1 MRIAINAG
9 HCPGLDSGAVGQTGQ
24 QEAEVVRYI
33 ANKVCGYLQDVGYE
47 TLFIQENELQD
58 ICNASNN
65 FNADL
70 FISIHCNAATNDQAQ
85 GTETWYFDGSAKGES
100 LAQCI
105 QRQIIDS
112 LQTVD
117 RGVKDA
123 VPHKNGLYVLS
134 NTDATSILVECG
146 FISNAE
152 DECMLASEK
161 GQDELARAISRG
173 VSDHVR

>member
-1 MRIAINAG
+1 MKIAINAG
-9 HCPGLDSGAVGQTGQ
+9 HYPGLDSGAVGQTGL
-24 QEAEVVRYI
+24 QEAVVVRDI
-33 ANKVCGYLQDVGYE
+33 AINVCGYLQAVGYE

-58 ICNASNN
+58 ICNASND
-65 FNADL
+65 FGADL
-70 FISIHCNAATNDQAQ
+70 FVSIHCNASTGGQAQ
-85 GTETWYFDGSAKGES
+85 GTETWYCDGSIKGES

-105 QRQIIDS
+105 QQQIIDN

-117 RGVKDA
+117 RGIKDA

-134 NTDATSILVECG
+134 NTDATAVLVECA

-161 GQDELARAISRG
+161 GQDELSKAISRG